1 MYSSNFTYDTEEEIL
16 TRRRKNVLR
25 AVLGLIGISVI
36 LLTGW
41 IYFKELDPGTP
52 LLNNVVVFSL
62 INLNIILLM
71 VLIVLVVRN
80 LVHLYSS
87 ARSPSGRG
95 RLQLRLILAF
105 VMIALL
111 PTLGLFIVASG
122 LIDKSFNT
130 FFNPKVENALKGS
143 FDVANEYYRASE
155 GMLLLKGREL
165 GEEIE
170 SHSWSTPESFSYFKQ
185 FLNSKIELIDASSAS
200 LYDKSRKMIVSV
212 RRKETLSVGDDKN
225 KIQQILPPD
234 FDFIDKVL
242 EGKSMSTLEN
252 SEDGDIVYAVVPI
265 KGTSGVVGYLVV
277 SKLISKRLVAKVEGL
292 MKAYD
297 QFFELKLSKNP
308 IKASYIITF
317 LLVSLLILFSAIWFG
332 FHFARGITVPIEK
345 LAEGTLAVSEGDLGY
360 RVETKAEGEIGTL
373 VEAFNR
379 MTKELQ
385 TNKKE
390 IEEKTENLTKSNLE
404 IDRRRVYMEAMLDN
418 VRTGVISVNRR
429 GQVTILNQ
437 FASEILNIIP
447 KEVIGK
453 HFNEIFKN
461 EYLELIRSLI
471 RSSDSVNNLNFS
483 KQIELLIDGQML
495 VFYASLTFLKSKDGS
510 RLGTVLVFDDLTDLI
525 RTQKVAAWREVAQGI
540 AHEIKN
546 PLTPIQLS
554 AQRMRAKYNQN
565 TSDFPQILEIC
576 TDTIVNQVKV
586 LMEMIDEFSSFARMP
601 EPRLRLCKTDELIHN
616 VISLYRDRRED
627 IKIKSNI
634 PNSLPSLMAD
644 PEQVQRV
651 FINLLENA
659 FESMKNGGE
668 IQFNVSSDNE
678 KEKLIFEIKD
688 EGKGIL
694 AKEKEHIFS
703 PYFTTKASGS
713 GLGLAICHRIISD
726 HNGMISVKDNHPIG
740 STFEIQLPSK
750 KDFLP
755 AGNSERFIN
764 VG

>member
-1 MYSSNFTYDTEEEIL
+1 
-16 TRRRKNVLR
+16 
-25 AVLGLIGISVI
+25 
-36 LLTGW
+36 
-41 IYFKELDPGTP
+41 
-52 LLNNVVVFSL
+52 
-62 INLNIILLM
+62 
-71 VLIVLVVRN
+71 
-80 LVHLYSS
+80 
-87 ARSPSGRG
+87 
-95 RLQLRLILAF
+95 
-105 VMIALL
+105 
-111 PTLGLFIVASG
+111 
-122 LIDKSFNT
+122 
-130 FFNPKVENALKGS
+130 
-143 FDVANEYYRASE
+143 
-155 GMLLLKGREL
+155 
-165 GEEIE
+165 
-170 SHSWSTPESFSYFKQ
+170 
-185 FLNSKIELIDASSAS
+185 
-200 LYDKSRKMIVSV
+200 MIVSV

-242 EGKSMSTLEN
+242 EGKAMSTLEN
-252 SEDGDIVYAVVPI
+252 SEDGDIAYAVVPI

-277 SKLISKRLVAKVEGL
+277 SKLISKRLVAKVEGI

-345 LAEGTLAVSEGDLGY
+345 LAEGTLAVSEGDLSY

-437 FASEILNIIP
+437 FASEILNINP

-461 EYLELIRSLI
+461 EYLELIRSLV

-659 FESMKNGGE
+659 FESMKSGGE

-740 STFEIQLPSK
+740 SIFEIQLPSK